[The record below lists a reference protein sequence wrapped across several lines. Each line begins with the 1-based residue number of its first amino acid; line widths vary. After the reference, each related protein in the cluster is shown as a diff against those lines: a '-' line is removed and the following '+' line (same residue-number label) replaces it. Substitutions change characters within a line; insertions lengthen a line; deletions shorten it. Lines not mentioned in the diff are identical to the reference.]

1 MSAELLDALLERLCN
16 GDPAAAEQVFRE
28 YEPYL
33 RLVIRRQLPVHLR
46 TKFDSTDVVQ
56 SVWVDVL
63 QGFREAG
70 WRFASSD
77 QLRAFLLKATRN
89 RFIDRVRKHARALE
103 AEQPLGETDQEDLS
117 PSSQPQPS
125 EVLQADELWQQLLAI
140 CPPAHHELLRL
151 KRQGHSIVEIAARTG
166 LHEGSVRRILYDLAR
181 RLGFQQQEAS
191 S

>member
-1 MSAELLDALLERLCN
+1 MSVELLDTLLERLCS
-16 GDPAAAEQVFRE
+16 GDADAAERVFLA

-33 RLVIRRQLPVHLR
+33 RLVIRRQLPLHLR

-70 WRFASSD
+70 WRFASSS

-89 RFIDRVRKHARALE
+89 RFIDRVRQHARAVA
-103 AEQPLGETDQEDLS
+103 AEQPLGETDQEDRA

-125 EVLQADELWQQLLAI
+125 DVLQADELWEQLLAI
-140 CPPAHHELLRL
+140 CPPTHHELLRL
-151 KRQGHSIVEIAARTG
+151 KRQGYSIVEIAARTG

-181 RLGFQQQEAS
+181 RLGFQEKEQPS
-191 S
+191 